1 MYAAAMTLRA
11 PCSSDGHTLDKGVTT
26 GAAASAGEGLQA
38 EQGKRRSVR
47 QHQRPLEWWRSE
59 KKVYSRQYRSARPA
73 SQCAGSA

>member
-1 MYAAAMTLRA
+1 M
-11 PCSSDGHTLDKGVTT
+11 
-26 GAAASAGEGLQA
+26 GAAASAGEGLQP

-73 SQCAGSA
+73 S